1 MANSREIKGRIK
13 AIANIE
19 RITKTMQM
27 IATARFQAALRSAT
41 DTQPYTKKIAEL
53 VGELAASCRGQQDDA
68 LTHPLL
74 RQAPDAGRRL
84 MLVITSNRGLCGG
97 YNAGVLRAAAGV
109 IKQQAGDLN
118 LEVVGRKGAGYFRF
132 TGTPVDAVHTDFSDK
147 PAYEQVEQL
156 AERFMQRFV
165 AGDCDTVSV
174 AFMSFQ
180 SAARQTPAVI
190 NLLPLA
196 DPSAESEA
204 ESVPAAAS
212 ADYDFSPGPQK
223 LLNELLPIT
232 VKTRLFQCFNEAVVG
247 EHIARMVAMKNATDS
262 AVTMGKE
269 LTRKY
274 NRARQ
279 SAITTELSE
288 IIGGAAALQ

>member
-1 MANSREIKGRIK
+1 MAKTREIKGRIK
-13 AIANIE
+13 AIGNIE

-53 VGELAASCRGQQDDA
+53 VGELAASCGGQQDDA
-68 LTHPLL
+68 LAHPLL
-74 RQAPDAGRRL
+74 RATPNSGRQL
-84 MLVITSNRGLCGG
+84 LLVITSNRGLCGG
-97 YNAGVLRAAAGV
+97 YNAGVLRAADAA
-109 IKQQAGDLN
+109 IKQQSGGLN
-118 LEVVGRKGAGYFRF
+118 LEVVGRKGAAYFRF
-132 TGTPVDAVHTDFSDK
+132 TGTPVDAIHTDFGDK
-147 PAYEQVEQL
+147 PTYGQVEQL
-156 AERFMQRFV
+156 AERYMRHFV
-165 AGDCDTVSV
+165 AAKCDTISV

-180 SAARQTPAVI
+180 TVVRQTPEVV

-196 DPSAESEA
+196 DPLAESD
-204 ESVPAAAS
+204 SGSPPAAAS
-212 ADYDFSPGPQK
+212 TVYDFSPGPQQ
-223 LLNELLPIT
+223 LLDQILPIT
-232 VKTRLFQCFNEAVVG
+232 VKSRLFQCFNEAIVG

-269 LTRKY
+269 LTRKF